1 MGMGSGFGGSGKGG
15 GMASTVQQV
24 VNPQQ
29 SDNFNYNPV
38 QPNQYSTDYARYTS
52 QFPNQQNG
60 NISGDAFND
69 GGNNGTGIASII
81 AGLMNSGAFNQSP
94 ANPYAPQG
102 TLVPQS
108 IPYGQQ
114 QESMFNR
121 QDVGPFG
128 GYGGSQN
135 QSWNPYGN
143 YYTAG
148 NTSATDGNT
157 TNNVAPPPR
166 TTGPDALQQLSY
178 MMRNNQNTQ
187 V

>member
-1 MGMGSGFGGSGKGG
+1 MGMGSGIGGAGKGG
-15 GMASTVQQV
+15 GMMS
-24 VNPQQ
+24 NPSQT
-29 SDNFNYNPV
+29 
-38 QPNQYSTDYARYTS
+38 NQYNTDYARYTS
-52 QFPNQQNG
+52 QFPNQQDG
-60 NISGDAFND
+60 NISGSAFND

-94 ANPYAPQG
+94 SNPYAPQG

-121 QDVGPFG
+121 EDFG
-128 GYGGSQN
+128 GYGGQQG

-143 YYTAG
+143 YYTVG
-148 NTSATDGNT
+148 NTSAGGGNT
-157 TNNVAPPPR
+157 TNTIAPPPR

-187 V
+187 I